1 MRGWL
6 PGDFAYVASVPTN
19 KAFETPS
26 ALQPASV

>member
-1 MRGWL
+1 VAAR
-6 PGDFAYVASVPTN
+6 DFASVASVPTN